1 MCKMFASVALS
12 GILAVVVP
20 FTAQALPVSASQPWH
35 GESTVTPVAQGCGPG
50 MHRGPMG
57 RCRPGGVVV
66 VAPRP
71 AVVVAPRAAVVG
83 PRACPRGRGP
93 GGACR

>member
-1 MCKMFASVALS
+1 MCKMFASVAM
-12 GILAVVVP
+12 GGVFAVV
-20 FTAQALPVSASQPWH
+20 FALSAQALPVSPSKPSVVE
-35 GESTVTPVAQGCGPG
+35 GIVTLGAQGCGPG
-50 MHRGPMG
+50 MYRGPMG
-57 RCRPGGVVV
+57 RCRPGGVV